1 MASTRRP
8 GGETPSWPAPT
19 PQPQRK
25 AGCSWTSPSQRG
37 PRSAACCGRWTT
49 CFDMPRP
56 CTAGEWL
63 WSGKGEKATG
73 LRCHVTTVTSYSSIY
88 PRVYILAT
96 ISIYL
101 HKPIAAFAYGGQWQ
115 ASGISHWEFEPLG
128 LPHILFWVFLI
139 FFLHMIRETNACSV
153 FPLRETNQLAV
164 SVGLSW
170 SFLKD
175 PLMAW
180 LIDS

>member
-1 MASTRRP
+1 MFPLAKPFERRIHRW
-8 GGETPSWPAPT
+8 EEHRRCPSG
-19 PQPQRK
+19 R
-25 AGCSWTSPSQRG
+25 RG
-37 PRSAACCGRWTT
+37 RSCGRSPENGW
-49 CFDMPRP
+49 PRP